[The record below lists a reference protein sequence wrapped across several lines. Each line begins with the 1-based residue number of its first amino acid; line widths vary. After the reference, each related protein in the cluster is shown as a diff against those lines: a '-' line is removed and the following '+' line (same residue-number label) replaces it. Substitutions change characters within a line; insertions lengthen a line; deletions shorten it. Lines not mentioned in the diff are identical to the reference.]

1 MNNKRRPY
9 IIWLGLRGF
18 PDVMGG
24 VENHSE
30 NLCPRLVELGCDI
43 QAIVRAQYM
52 SGYKGDSWK
61 GVRFCRIWS
70 PKSRGLEAIVHS
82 ILGVMYAA
90 FKRPDILHIQ
100 AIGPALVTP
109 LARLLGLKV
118 VVTHHGPD
126 YDRQKW
132 GFVARIILKLG
143 ERMGMMFSNGRITIS
158 AVIHDIVMNK
168 YNKDSD
174 IIGNAVVLPELST
187 SEDVIDSFALEKGKY
202 ILLVSRLVPEKRHL
216 DLIEAFI
223 KLPPNDWKLVI
234 VGASDHPDEYEQQV
248 LQKINVTEGA
258 VSTGYQMGEALQE
271 LYTHA
276 GLFVLPSSHEGHP
289 IALLEAMSYGLP
301 TLISDIPAHTE
312 MQLDESQYFPSG
324 NVEVLLEKMQSVIDG
339 SSAYDRDAIRNFVL
353 QNYLWENVAIETA
366 LVYESVMCH

>member
-1 MNNKRRPY
+1 V
-9 IIWLGLRGF
+9 L
-18 PDVMGG
+18 
-24 VENHSE
+24 
-30 NLCPRLVELGCDI
+30 
-43 QAIVRAQYM
+43 
-52 SGYKGDSWK
+52 
-61 GVRFCRIWS
+61 
-70 PKSRGLEAIVHS
+70 
-82 ILGVMYAA
+82 YAGI
-90 FKRPDILHIQ
+90 KRPDILHIQ
-100 AIGPALVTP
+100 AIGPAIMTP
-109 LARLLGLKV
+109 LARILGLKV

-132 GFVARIILKLG
+132 GLAARAILKLG
-143 ERMGMMFSNGRITIS
+143 ERMGMMFSNNRITIS

-174 IIGNAVVLPELST
+174 IIGNAVVLPDLST
-187 SEDVIDSFALEKGKY
+187 SDGLIKSFGLERGKY

-248 LQKINVTEGA
+248 VEKINATEGV
-258 VSTGYQMGEALQE
+258 VSTGYQTGEALRE

-301 TLISDIPAHTE
+301 CIVSDIPAHTE
-312 MQLDESQYFPSG
+312 IQLDESQYFPLG
-324 NVEVLLEKMQSVIDG
+324 NVDMLSDRIQGIIDG
-339 SSAYDRDAIRNFVL
+339 SQTNDREAVRDFVM
-353 QNYLWENVAIETA
+353 QNYSWENVARET
-366 LVYESVMCH
+366 LRVYEGVVCH